1 MERIPFRFSTSVG
14 ALLFVIAEGRGWKSV
29 ETIAVVW
36 GTPVIY
42 RSVASI
48 GLGNRAW
55 GSTFRRIKKHVF
67 KSMILWGA

>member
-42 RSVASI
+42 RSVALI
-48 GLGNRAW
+48 G
-55 GSTFRRIKKHVF
+55 FERIGESSVGLDFPPHKKIRF
-67 KSMILWGA
+67 

>member
-1 MERIPFRFSTSVG
+1 MEQIPFRFSTSVG

-42 RSVASI
+42 RSVALI
-48 GLGNRAW
+48 G
-55 GSTFRRIKKHVF
+55 FERIGESSVGLDFPPHKETRF
-67 KSMILWGA
+67 